1 MILADK
7 IIRLRKR
14 NGWSQEELAE
24 KMNVSRQSVSK
35 WESAQSVPD
44 LARILQLSAIFGV
57 TTDYLLKDELEAEV
71 PSPDC
76 PDSSEVRHVS
86 MEEANAYLA
95 VRKLSA
101 KQIAFAT
108 FLCSLSPVCLFL
120 LIGASEDGLWNISE
134 NFAVAVGMCAMF
146 LFAGAAAVIYI
157 YTGFRNSPYSHIS
170 QNAYELD
177 YGVTGMVGE
186 RQKAYRNTYV
196 KSFVIGIFAVS
207 VSPIP
212 VFLALMS
219 ENTFLCT
226 AMLSLMTA
234 IAGAGAA
241 LIINAGI
248 RWSSFRKFL
257 SEGCCVPAPQEE
269 KKPSSK
275 AAFRKLY
282 WLTATAAY
290 FIWSVAGNAWETS
303 WVIWP
308 AAALVFAA
316 AECVYALL
324 AKKTE

>member
-1 MILADK
+1 
-7 IIRLRKR
+7 
-14 NGWSQEELAE
+14 
-24 KMNVSRQSVSK
+24 MNVSRQSVSK
-35 WESAQSVPD
+35 LESAQSVPD
-44 LARILQLSAIFGV
+44 LARVLQLSAIFGV
-57 TTDYLLKDELEAEV
+57 TTDYLLKDEIESEV
-71 PSPDC
+71 PSSDF

-86 MEEANAYLA
+86 LEEANGYLA
-95 VRKLSA
+95 VRELSA
-101 KQIAFAT
+101 KQTAFAT
-108 FLCSLSPVCLFL
+108 FLCSLSPICLFL
-120 LIGASEDGLWNISE
+120 LIGASEAGLWNITE
-134 NFAVAVGMCAMF
+134 NFAVAVGMCVMF

-157 YTGFRNSPYSHIS
+157 YTGFRNSPYSHIA
-170 QNAYELD
+170 QNAFELG

-186 RQKAYRNTYV
+186 RIKTYRNTYV

-207 VSPIP
+207 VSPVP

-219 ENTFLCT
+219 ENTFLFM

-257 SEGCCVPAPQEE
+257 PENCCVPAPQDG

-275 AAFRKLY
+275 AIFRKLY
-282 WLTATAAY
+282 WLSAAAVY
-290 FIWSVAGNAWETS
+290 FVWSVAGNARETS

-324 AKKTE
+324 AKKTG